1 MRLIMPFIILILSA
15 CGKTGDLYL
24 PDENKTETV
33 PTEESSVKA
42 ETSAEK

>member
-1 MRLIMPFIILILSA
+1 MRLIMLFIILILSA

-24 PDENKTETV
+24 SDDNKTETA
-33 PTEESSVKA
+33 PAEEASVKA